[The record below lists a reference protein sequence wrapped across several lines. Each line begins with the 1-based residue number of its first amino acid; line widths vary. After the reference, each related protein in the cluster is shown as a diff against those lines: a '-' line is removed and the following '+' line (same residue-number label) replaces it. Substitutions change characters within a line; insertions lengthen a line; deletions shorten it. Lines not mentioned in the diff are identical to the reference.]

1 MLTIDATTPGYFGR
15 ETATLRAHKT
25 TRRVNNSDLL
35 VKESNYSSLLYTAAV
50 VSPLMALAYGAYVV
64 LSVGCSIVG

>member
-15 ETATLRAHKT
+15 ETATLRAHKA
-25 TRRVNNSDLL
+25 TRRVNNNNLL
-35 VKESNYSSLLYTAAV
+35 VKESDHSSLLYAAAV
-50 VSPLMALAYGAYVV
+50 VMPLMALTYGAYVA